1 MVCYSTLSG
10 VWMKKEVVGWK
21 FVKDTSEHIQKKQR
35 ICLNALKAQPERIFN
50 IDELIEIIG
59 YKHGRANRKAAD
71 VVLYRLKSKGLANSV
86 LDLKEYPASKLK
98 REQVENSPAIKAWL
112 KRLRSEE
119 TKEKF
124 LYLFLEYVTWVKTKG
139 YFESADAM
147 LEHKQFAQNDKDR
160 YQHIN
165 MIEDY
170 LEEKNFPASKKKSTY
185 TAIRSFYKHNKA
197 ELPSYIIRFNDKE
210 PRHIVTQQP
219 ITLDEV
225 RQLLTNADPRMK
237 AVFLCMLQSG
247 MDRSTFTEHFNFN
260 CWSEI
265 AKQLGGENPDLWDL
279 SKVPVKISLY
289 RAKTQVRYYSFLGL
303 DAVKAL
309 QSWLHVRQTLTG
321 QPMKA
326 GEPLFITSQRN
337 PIQKQSLSITFNN
350 LAFAAGLESRK
361 YGKASE
367 IRYRFHCHELRDTF
381 RTACTVAGLDFPAAE
396 FFIGHSVEKLG
407 YDKSP
412 EVYPEYF
419 KAQFM
424 KVEPVLNVFSNQ
436 NIDTKKLNEL
446 EHKLSDKDQVIEA
459 LVKNG
464 IDVKEKMQKMESSRE
479 GIEALLKRVLELEKK
494 LEKGDNKA

>member
-1 MVCYSTLSG
+1 
-10 VWMKKEVVGWK
+10 MKKEVVGWK
-21 FVKDTSEHIQKKQR
+21 FVKDISEHIQKKQR
-35 ICLNALKAQPERIFN
+35 ICLNALKAQPDKIFN
-50 IDELIEIIG
+50 IDELITLIG
-59 YKHGRANRKAAD
+59 YKHGRANKKSAD
-71 VVLYRLKSKGLANSV
+71 VILYRLKSKGLITSI
-86 LDLKEYPASKLK
+86 LDLKEYPATKLK

-124 LYLFLEYVTWVKTKG
+124 LYLFLEYVTWVKAKG

-147 LEHKQFAQNDKDR
+147 LEHKQFAQKDKDR

-170 LEEKNFPASKKKSTY
+170 LDEKGFPASKKKSTY
-185 TAIRSFYKHNKA
+185 TAIRSFYKHNKG
-197 ELPSYIIRFNDKE
+197 ELPSYVIRFNDKE
-210 PRHIVTQQP
+210 PRHTVTQQP

-225 RQLLTNADPRMK
+225 RQMLTNADPRMK

-279 SKVPVKISLY
+279 SKAPVKISLY
-289 RAKTQVRYYSFLGL
+289 RTKTQVRYYSFLGL

-309 QSWLHVRQTLTG
+309 QSWLHVRQMLTG
-321 QPMKA
+321 QPVKA
-326 GEPLFITSQRN
+326 GDPLFITSQRN
-337 PIQKQSLSITFNN
+337 PVQKQSLSVAFNN
-350 LAFAAGLESRK
+350 LAFASGLESRK
-361 YGKASE
+361 YGKPSE

-381 RTACTVAGLDFPAAE
+381 RTACTVAGLDFPVAE
-396 FFIGHSVEKLG
+396 FFIGHSTEKLG

-419 KAQFM
+419 RTQYL
-424 KVEPVLNVFSNQ
+424 KVDPALNVFSNQ
-436 NIDTKKLNEL
+436 NLDTKKLKEL
-446 EHKLSDKDQVIEA
+446 GEKVQSKEQIIDALIQNGSKKDQQIGE
-459 LVKNG
+459 
-464 IDVKEKMQKMESSRE
+464 
-479 GIEALLKRVLELEKK
+479 
-494 LEKGDNKA
+494 